1 MLVMP
6 CWSDLHLDYRESYFT
21 ALCRIAI
28 KQGGKTR
35 GAHDEQSLK
44 KNVFE
49 ASIDGYVFPNLANS
63 NKLDK
68 VPYRPGFKKH
78 FPPNFF

>member
-1 MLVMP
+1 MTN
-6 CWSDLHLDYRESYFT
+6 SH
-21 ALCRIAI
+21 
-28 KQGGKTR
+28 K
-35 GAHDEQSLK
+35 K

-49 ASIDGYVFPNLANS
+49 ASIDGYAFPNLANS